1 MEIIA
6 DIFLVAGALGAG
18 FYCFV
23 LGRRLNR
30 FNDLEK
36 GMGGA
41 VAVLSAQVD
50 DLTKT
55 LTLAQTSAA
64 KSAQMLTELV
74 ERAEE
79 SARKLELQMASL
91 HDVHQPEATPPKGP
105 ELAAARSEPAPE
117 NHVTETAAGPMFVRR
132 REEGSA
138 R

>member
-6 DIFLVAGALGAG
+6 DIFLAAGALGAG

-36 GMGGA
+36 GVGGA

-55 LTLAQTSAA
+55 LTAAQTSATQ
-64 KSAQMLTELV
+64 SANTLTDLV
-74 ERAEE
+74 SRAED
-79 SARKLELQMASL
+79 SSRRLELQMASL
-91 HDVHQPEATPPKGP
+91 HDLPPAQSDTPAGKP
-105 ELAAARSEPAPE
+105 ELKLSEAASE
-117 NHVTETAAGPMFVRR
+117 PMFVRR
-132 REEGSA
+132 RAESGA
-138 R
+138 N